1 MSSVFCSGA
10 RGAEQSEHKE
20 KERERNKQR
29 HLKSSCVFLRA
40 AKKPLSISAIILMR
54 ARRAHLNSRRS
65 SYQSFFQRR
74 GHYDDVHTPTR
85 RVLLN
90 KNF

>member
-1 MSSVFCSGA
+1 VQGV
-10 RGAEQSEHKE
+10 QSREHKE
-20 KERERNKQR
+20 KETERNKQR

-65 SYQSFFQRR
+65 SYQSFFQQRR

-85 RVLLN
+85 RALLN